1 MLLDSSAFFFFIW
14 RHVSDTYSGRITWE
28 TEEKA
33 GSLYLRTNSLHV
45 CVGMVLWV
53 TSSNSYDRV
62 EQCVEVRGYAV
73 QGCGQRLDLDCD
85 TYLSTQPLIRQQLL
99 ISPPQSSSG

>member
-62 EQCVEVRGYAV
+62 EQCVEVRGYGRARV
-73 QGCGQRLDLDCD
+73 W
-85 TYLSTQPLIRQQLL
+85 TAT
-99 ISPPQSSSG
+99 